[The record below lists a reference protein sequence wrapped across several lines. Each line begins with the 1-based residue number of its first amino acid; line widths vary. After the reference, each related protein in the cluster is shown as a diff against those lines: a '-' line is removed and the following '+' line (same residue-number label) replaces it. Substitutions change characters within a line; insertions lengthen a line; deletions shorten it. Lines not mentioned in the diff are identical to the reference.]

1 MINVDQ
7 LIHLYGCDFSS
18 YKKEGKGGERERER
32 GREGKMTKG
41 EQGRGDGHL
50 HGLLRGYN
58 FKFDYFELP

>member
-1 MINVDQ
+1 MGVTFLHI
-7 LIHLYGCDFSS
+7 
-18 YKKEGKGGERERER
+18 KKRGRGERERERER

-50 HGLLRGYN
+50 HGLLRRGYN